1 VRIINFR
8 DYVAHELARVSYKRQ
23 RLRLRWIVLVLGI
36 LAILALVIALV
47 NSQLWW
53 APLFLVAATA
63 GVAAVLGYYEW
74 TYHRESQLRDQ
85 LRAGLRG
92 QRLLPQVL
100 ANLDDDY
107 YLLNNLKLP
116 DRADDIDHIVVGPN
130 GLFALETKHHRGRI
144 FWQDGQWYQSKVS
157 RSGYRQPETPI
168 RDPARQLKRN
178 IDYLRS
184 CINST
189 DRALA
194 RRTRLWIEGVVVF
207 THPAARLDLPEAAQ
221 PASTF
226 PVLRVQELPAY
237 ITAHK
242 PRQRHSKAEVR
253 QIVTMLANL
262 RSPSRIQPK
271 GARRAS

>member
-23 RLRLRWIVLVLGI
+23 RLRLRWIVLVLAI
-36 LAILALVIALV
+36 LAILALAIALV
-47 NSQLWW
+47 NSELWW
-53 APLFLVAATA
+53 APLVLATA
-63 GVAAVLGYYEW
+63 TGGVAAVLGYYEW

-100 ANLDDDY
+100 AGLDDDY

-116 DRADDIDHIVVGPN
+116 GRADDIDHIVVGPN

-189 DRALA
+189 DGALA

-207 THPAARLDLPEAAQ
+207 THPAARLDLPVAAH
-221 PASTF
+221 ATSTF
-226 PVLRVQELPAY
+226 PVLRVEELPAY
-237 ITAHK
+237 ITEHT

-253 QIVTMLANL
+253 QIVSMLANL
-262 RSPSRIQPK
+262 RSPSWIQPR
-271 GARRAS
+271 GARRES